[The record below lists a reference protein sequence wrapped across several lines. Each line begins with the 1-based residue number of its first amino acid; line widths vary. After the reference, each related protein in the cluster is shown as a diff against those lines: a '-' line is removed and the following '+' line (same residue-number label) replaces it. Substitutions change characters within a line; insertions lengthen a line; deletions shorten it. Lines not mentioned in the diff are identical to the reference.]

1 MNDLV
6 EIKEGQPVVNSIKVA
21 EKFGKAHT
29 AVLRA
34 IKNLNCSRDFA
45 LNNFAP
51 SSYTNRQNKTVPCFL
66 LTRDGFSFLC
76 MGFTG
81 KEAAKW
87 KEAYI
92 AAFNE
97 MEKALLKEQ
106 DQLEWKQARL
116 QSKEARKSVTDAIK
130 DFVDYAECQGS
141 KSASMYYAN
150 ITKMEYAALEL
161 VEKGSTPPAGF
172 RDTLDSMDLCF
183 LATAEQI
190 AKQSMRTGMQ
200 QGLHYKEI
208 YQLAKER
215 VNAYAETIKIPLL
228 DAQELT
234 EMKTKATEI
243 QRVFMRA
250 KT

>member
-6 EIKEGQPVVNSIKVA
+6 EIQDGQPVVNSLTVA
-21 EKFGKAHT
+21 DKFRKAHKN
-29 AVLRA
+29 VLQKIERLDCSDDF
-34 IKNLNCSRDFA
+34 KRLNFQ
-45 LNNFAP
+45 P
-51 SSYTNRQNKTVPCFL
+51 SSYTNKQNKTVPCYL

-92 AAFNE
+92 RAFNQ
-97 MEKALLKEQ
+97 MEKALLKQQ
-106 DQLEWKQARL
+106 DKLEWKQARL
-116 QSKEARKSVTDAIK
+116 QSKEVRKSVTDTIK
-130 DFVDYAECQGS
+130 NFVDYATNQGS

-161 VEKGSTPPAGF
+161 VEKGSKIPTGF
-172 RDTLDSMDLCF
+172 RDNLDTMDLCF

-190 AKQSMRTGMQ
+190 AKQSLRAGMSQ
-200 QGLHYKEI
+200 RLHYKEI

-215 VNAYAETIKIPLL
+215 VNTYAETVKLPRLEVL
-228 DAQELT
+228 TDA
-234 EMKTKATEI
+234 
-243 QRVFMRA
+243 
-250 KT
+250 

>member
-6 EIKEGQPVVNSIKVA
+6 EIKDGQPVVNSLKVA
-21 EKFGKAHT
+21 DKFHKAHKN
-29 AVLRA
+29 VLQKIESLDCTPEFGR
-34 IKNLNCSRDFA
+34 LNFQ
-45 LNNFAP
+45 P
-51 SSYTNRQNKTVPCFL
+51 STYTNRQNKTVPCYL

-92 AAFNE
+92 KAFNQ
-97 MEKALLKEQ
+97 MEKALLKDQ

-116 QSKEARKSVTDAIK
+116 QSKEVRKSVTDTIK
-130 DFVDYAECQGS
+130 DFIDYAASQGS
-141 KSASMYYAN
+141 KSASMYYTN

-161 VEKGSTPPAGF
+161 VDRGSKIPAGF
-172 RDTLDSMDLCF
+172 RDTLDLMDLCF

-215 VNAYAETIKIPLL
+215 VNAYAETVKIPVL
-228 DAQELT
+228 EGV
-234 EMKTKATEI
+234 K
-243 QRVFMRA
+243 
-250 KT
+250 

>member
-6 EIKEGQPVVNSIKVA
+6 EIKDGQPVVNSLKVA
-21 EKFGKAHT
+21 EKFGKAHRS
-29 AVLRA
+29 VLHSIRT
-34 IKNLNCSRDFA
+34 LECSSDFI
-45 LNNFAP
+45 LHNFMQ
-51 SSYTNRQNKTVPCFL
+51 SSYTNRQNKTVPCYL

-92 AAFNE
+92 KAFSQ

-106 DQLEWKQARL
+106 DKLEWKQARM
-116 QSKEARKSVTDAIK
+116 QSKEVRKSVTDTIK
-130 DFVDYAECQGS
+130 DFVDYAASQGS

-161 VEKGSTPPAGF
+161 VERGGKIPAGF
-172 RDTLDSMDLCF
+172 RDTLDLMDLCF

-215 VNAYAETIKIPLL
+215 VNAYAETIKIPML
-228 DAQELT
+228 EGV
-234 EMKTKATEI
+234 K
-243 QRVFMRA
+243 
-250 KT
+250 

>member
-6 EIKEGQPVVNSIKVA
+6 EIQGGQPVVNSLKVA
-21 EKFGKAHT
+21 EKFGKAHRS
-29 AVLRA
+29 VLLA
-34 IKNLNCSRDFA
+34 IRNLDCSSDFI
-45 LNNFAP
+45 LHNFMQ
-51 SSYTNRQNKTVPCFL
+51 STYTNKQNKTVPCYL

-92 AAFNE
+92 RAFNQ
-97 MEKALLKEQ
+97 MEKQLLKQQ

-116 QSKEARKSVTDAIK
+116 QSKEVRKSVTDTIK
-130 DFVDYAECQGS
+130 NFVDYATNQGS

-161 VEKGSTPPAGF
+161 IEKGSKIPTGF
-172 RDTLDSMDLCF
+172 RDNLDMMDLCF

-190 AKQSMRTGMQ
+190 AKQSLHAGMSQ
-200 QGLHYKEI
+200 RLHYKEI

-215 VNAYAETIKIPLL
+215 VNAYAETVKLPKL
-228 DAQELT
+228 EGV
-234 EMKTKATEI
+234 K
-243 QRVFMRA
+243 
-250 KT
+250 

>member
-6 EIKEGQPVVNSIKVA
+6 EIKDGQPVVNSIKVA

-29 AVLRA
+29 VVLRA
-34 IKNLNCSRDFA
+34 IKNLNCSKDFG
-45 LNNFAP
+45 LNNFAL
-51 SSYTNRQNKTVPCFL
+51 SSYTNKQNKTVPCYL

-92 AAFNE
+92 RAFNQ
-97 MEKALLKEQ
+97 MEKQLLKQQ

-116 QSKEARKSVTDAIK
+116 QSKEVRKSVTDTIK
-130 DFVDYAECQGS
+130 NFVDYATNQGS
-141 KSASMYYAN
+141 RSASMYYAN

-161 VEKGSTPPAGF
+161 VEKGSKIPTGL
-172 RDTLDSMDLCF
+172 RDNLDMMDLCF
-183 LATAEQI
+183 LATAEQL
-190 AKQSMRTGMQ
+190 AKQSLHAGMNQ
-200 QGLHYKEI
+200 RLHYKEI

-215 VNAYAETIKIPLL
+215 VNAYAETVKLPRL
-228 DAQELT
+228 EGV
-234 EMKTKATEI
+234 K
-243 QRVFMRA
+243 
-250 KT
+250 

>member
-6 EIKEGQPVVNSIKVA
+6 EIKDGQPVVNSLKVA
-21 EKFGKAHT
+21 EKFGKAHRT
-29 AVLRA
+29 VLRS
-34 IKNLNCSRDFA
+34 IRSLDCSQEFI
-45 LNNFAP
+45 LHNFTP
-51 SSYTNRQNKTVPCFL
+51 SSYTNRQNKTVPCYL

-92 AAFNE
+92 NAFNQ

-116 QSKEARKSVTDAIK
+116 QSKEVRKSVTDAIK
-130 DFVDYAECQGS
+130 QFVDYATNQGS
-141 KSASMYYAN
+141 RSASMYYAN

-161 VEKGSTPPAGF
+161 VEKGSKIPAGF
-172 RDTLDSMDLCF
+172 RDTLDLMDLCF

-215 VNAYAETIKIPLL
+215 VNAYAETVKLPRL
-228 DAQELT
+228 EGV
-234 EMKTKATEI
+234 K
-243 QRVFMRA
+243 
-250 KT
+250 